1 MKTTREI
8 DITVR
13 ITVEIDTDEL
23 DYGVSGGAKGENAV
37 NEAVHYVT
45 DEAETWI
52 EDSVHIYENGI
63 TLLKTE
69 IV

>member
-1 MKTTREI
+1 MRTTREI

-23 DYGVSGGAKGENAV
+23 NYGVSGGAENEDAV
-37 NEAVHYVT
+37 EEAVFFVIDQSSY
-45 DEAETWI
+45 WI
-52 EDSVHIYENGI
+52 EDSIYIEEKGI

-69 IV
+69 VI